1 MKRPIRTY
9 LASFLLWLTAFF
21 YLAPTFAAEAY
32 IALDRSIAKKCG
44 ITFKHPKHWRFS
56 YVEPE
61 SFDELCI
68 IAYRDLTRKKEVSH
82 RPVLQ
87 GWKEFAD
94 NALYVKNTP
103 VNERLSE
110 FYFRANENGVIEYVG
125 EPLTELAK
133 GLGYTADTI
142 DGMDIVKQGAGT
154 LYVGYAHSTKTK
166 VANGKVTI
174 TERLKTVDLL
184 FGNDSISVGERSV
197 VSDKSRLLRHY
208 NTIFE
213 NIFRSMKLVTQS
225 E

>member
-1 MKRPIRTY
+1 MKRPMRTY

-21 YLAPTFAAEAY
+21 YLAPTFAEEAY
-32 IALDRSIAKKCG
+32 VALDRSIAKKCG

-61 SFDELCI
+61 NFDELCI
-68 IAYRDLTRKKEVSH
+68 IAYRDLTRKKEVSSVAL
-82 RPVLQ
+82 PY
-87 GWKEFAD
+87 GWLEFAD
-94 NALYVKNTP
+94 GGLFVKKIS
-103 VNERLSE
+103 VRERLAE
-110 FYFRANENGVIEYVG
+110 FYFRTGENGVVEYVG

-133 GLGYTADTI
+133 GLGNTADTI

-154 LYVGYAHSTKTK
+154 LYVGYAHNTKTK
-166 VANGKVTI
+166 TVNGKLI
-174 TERLKTVDLL
+174 TEQRRKIDLL
-184 FGNDSISVGERSV
+184 FGDNSVSVGERSV